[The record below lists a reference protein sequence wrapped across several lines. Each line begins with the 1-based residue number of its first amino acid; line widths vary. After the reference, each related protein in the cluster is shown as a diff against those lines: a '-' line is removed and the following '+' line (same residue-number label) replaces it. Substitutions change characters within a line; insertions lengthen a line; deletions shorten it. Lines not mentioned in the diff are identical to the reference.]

1 METHKVKGERFFI
14 KLLKNPQ
21 TTETQ
26 TTGKIFNMR
35 RKPVLRSVFPDDP
48 EGLSKLIKRA
58 NPAYNVVL
66 KSKKL
71 YASLP
76 PEGTRTQ

>member
-1 METHKVKGERFFI
+1 METHKVKGERFLI

-26 TTGKIFNMR
+26 TTGKIFIMR

-48 EGLSKLIKRA
+48 EVLSKLIKRA

-76 PEGTRTQ
+76 PAGTRKQ